1 MLRLEFGCWYNREH
15 RKAWEIPQ
23 LHTWSK
29 PICLNR
35 CDASRVFLS
44 ETRRC
49 SRTKPNGWR
58 KKMDFSLLRAW
69 MVLRGTS
76 ASHFALMDSIA
87 MINFS
92 LLSIVAIIVMLSCLG
107 GGLAWL
113 DLQRQFQLF
122 LSSCRNEKSKFII
135 ISEAHFWWWL
145 VNKTTLKIAGRRRS
159 ALKSL
164 SYEWGNHTM
173 EIFSHVKVTSFRCCC
188 IFIAYFLFIR
198 IVIQW

>member
-1 MLRLEFGCWYNREH
+1 MLRAFFVRDSPL
-15 RKAWEIPQ
+15 
-23 LHTWSK
+23 
-29 PICLNR
+29 
-35 CDASRVFLS
+35 LS
-44 ETRRC
+44 NK
-49 SRTKPNGWR
+49 TKWM
-58 KKMDFSLLRAW
+58 KKNDFSLLRAW

-122 LSSCRNEKSKFII
+122 LSSCRNERSKLKFII

-145 VNKTTLKIAGRRRS
+145 VNKTTLKIAGRRS

-164 SYEWGNHTM
+164 LRMGKPHDGNLFTCESYVISLLLH
-173 EIFSHVKVTSFRCCC
+173 F
-188 IFIAYFLFIR
+188 YYLFLIYSNR
-198 IVIQW
+198 NSMVI